1 MIEDLNKLVEGSF
14 NAISILLVFSTGLFS
29 ISYPPIND
37 VLNKD
42 IDREKPKALK
52 RQRENLYNILFSKC
66 IPILIISFIIVYISL
81 PLGIRIASESTLDL
95 IHFDF
100 IRTAYMLIWFLNI
113 GIFIISVYLLYRL
126 IIKIKNCK

>member
-1 MIEDLNKLVEGSF
+1 MIEDLNKLIEGSF

-29 ISYPPIND
+29 ISYPSIND
-37 VLNKD
+37 VLNED
-42 IDREKPKALK
+42 IDRGKPKALK
-52 RQRENLYNILFSKC
+52 RQKEKLYNILFSKC
-66 IPILIISFIIVYISL
+66 IPILTLSTIIVYISS

-113 GIFIISVYLLYRL
+113 GIFIISVYLLYQL
-126 IIKIKNCK
+126 IMKIKDCK